1 MSHYLAQIILA
12 ASNSDGED
20 TFWTQMLVLVIL
32 AALFGIGSLV
42 KTKSNKLKGIKQD
55 YAVGGRR
62 AHSWQ
67 HWPNKALTALKEKS
81 LGISLKTPQP
91 KAVIQ
96 ERTFDFEAAGA
107 TSHEKSKITL
117 AREKDLHSGMEI
129 LELDFLVGIVEKTES
144 HDYNDVTMRK
154 LSFNELLRR
163 EQLKAADSKTLK
175 DYALNEDNIYGK
187 DIQCEA
193 IKELAK
199 RTGTKARPAVQVRD
213 LVTV

>member
-1 MSHYLAQIILA
+1 ILA

-42 KTKSNKLKGIKQD
+42 KTRSNKLKVAKQD

-62 AHSWQ
+62 AHSWRR
-67 HWPNKALTALKEKS
+67 WPNKALAALKEKS
-81 LGISLKTPQP
+81 VGIPLKTSQP
-91 KAVIQ
+91 KAVLQ
-96 ERTFDFEAAGA
+96 ERTFEFDATGA
-107 TSHEKSKITL
+107 TSHERSKIPSTKE
-117 AREKDLHSGMEI
+117 RDLHSGMEM
-129 LELDFLVGIVEKTES
+129 LELDFLVGIVEKTAS
-144 HDYNDVTMRK
+144 DDNNDVTMRK

-163 EQLKAADSKTLK
+163 EQLKGTSSKMLK
-175 DYALNEDNIYGK
+175 DYALNKDNIYGK

-199 RTGTKARPAVQVRD
+199 RTGTKTRPAAQAKD
-213 LVTV
+213 LVAV